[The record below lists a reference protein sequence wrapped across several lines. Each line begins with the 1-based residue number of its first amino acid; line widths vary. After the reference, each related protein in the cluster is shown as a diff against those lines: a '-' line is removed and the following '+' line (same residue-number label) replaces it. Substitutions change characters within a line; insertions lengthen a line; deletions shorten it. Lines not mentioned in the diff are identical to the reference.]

1 MPRRYVGLIKGAY
14 NPKEIEKT
22 VAQWWNKNQ
31 IYAKAKKH
39 RRKGRKFYFLDGPPY
54 VTNQPHV
61 GTTWNKVMKD
71 LVIRFRRMQGYDVR
85 DQPGYDCHGLPIE
98 VRVEE
103 MLGVKTKKEI
113 EEKIGV
119 AHFIEECKKFA
130 VKFEKIQAAIFKELG
145 IWMDWDKP
153 YLTYLD
159 KYIES
164 VWWTLKKVDERRLLN
179 RGLRVVHWCPRCET
193 ALAGYEITDEYR
205 VVRDPSIYVKF
216 PVVGK
221 KNEYILI
228 WTTTPWTLPSNVAIM
243 VHPEYTYARV
253 EVKGEVLILAEA
265 RCNPIFGEMGLEYK
279 VLETFPGRKLEELHY
294 RPALLEE
301 ATLQSKIENAHR
313 VVLSKEYVTLE
324 EGTGCVH
331 SAPGHGEEDF
341 EVGLQYGLPIISP
354 VDSTGNFT
362 AEAGKY
368 SGMYVKEANRA
379 IIEDLRNKGLLLYE
393 GVVDHKYPHCW
404 RCKTPLLLR
413 ATDQWFIKVTEFKDK
428 MLRENE
434 RVRWVPDWAGT
445 RRFKDWLVG
454 ARDWVISRQRYWGVP
469 LPFWLC
475 EKCERREV
483 FGSIKELKQRAI
495 TIPKK
500 FELHKP
506 WVDHV
511 QLKCPCGG
519 IMRRTPDVLDVW
531 MDSGVASWASL
542 SYPIVKSDFEAWWPA
557 DFIIEAHDQTR
568 GWFYS
573 QLGAGVA
580 VFNRSPYKCVVM
592 HGHVLDEKGQRM
604 SKSLGNFIAPE
615 EVIKKYGRDILRF
628 YELQYTVWDDFSFS
642 WSEVEEAQTS
652 LSILWNIYNF
662 AGTYMNL
669 DKFDPVKRN
678 VNLLWKHLR
687 PEDKWILSRT
697 QSLVKN
703 TTSFLEDYYFHEAAR
718 ALNAFI
724 VEDLSRWY
732 VRLIRRRTWI
742 EKEDPDKLA
751 AYASLYETL
760 KTLLALMA
768 PFTPFIVEKLYRE
781 LVKNAETRLPES
793 IHLCAWPKPNLKWA
807 NPDLDAAMET
817 VKELISTAY
826 NARQKARLR
835 IRWPVKEVL
844 LVPSNAKA
852 KKAAIMLKEVLQE
865 QINSKELKVLSP
877 RQKPAFVKVTV
888 ELNYAT
894 LGPRLRDKIVEVETL
909 LKASDAQKL
918 MAHITEK
925 KAYRLKLK
933 DGSYVELT
941 LNDISFKEELPADIV
956 MAESKQGRV
965 YIDTA
970 RAPGLLAE
978 ALAREL
984 VRRTQVMRKEMGLR
998 IEEHITLIVQ
1008 PQEEETAK
1016 LLDETR
1022 NYVTTEVRAKRFQ
1035 ITSPRISAKP
1045 PHGAHE
1051 KDWNFEGEIIKI
1063 FVAK

>member
-1 MPRRYVGLIKGAY
+1 MPRRYVGLITGAY
-14 NPKEIEKT
+14 NPKEIEKSI
-22 VAQWWNKNQ
+22 AQWWNKNK
-31 IYAKAKKH
+31 IYVKAKKN

-61 GTTWNKVMKD
+61 GTAWNKVMKD

-119 AHFIEECKKFA
+119 GRFIKECKKFA
-130 VKFEKIQAAIFKELG
+130 VKFEKIQTAIFKELG
-145 IWMDWDKP
+145 IWMDWDSP

-164 VWWTLKKVDERRLLN
+164 VWWTLKKVDEGGLLD
-179 RGLRVVHWCPRCET
+179 RGLRIVHWCPRCET

-205 VVRDPSIYVKF
+205 FVRDPSIYVKF

-253 EVKGEVLILAEA
+253 EVEGEVLILAEA
-265 RCNPIFGEMGLEYK
+265 RCSPVFGEIGLDYK
-279 VLETFPGRKLEELHY
+279 VLETFPGRKLEGLRY

-301 ATLQSKIENAHR
+301 VTLQSKIKNAHR
-313 VVLSKEYVTLE
+313 VVLSKAYVTLE

-341 EVGLQYGLPIISP
+341 EVGLQYGLPVVSP
-354 VDSTGNFT
+354 VDQTGTFT
-362 AEAGKY
+362 IEAGKY
-368 SGMYVKEANRA
+368 SGMYVKEANKFV
-379 IIEDLRNKGLLLYE
+379 IEDLRKKGLLLYG

-404 RCKTPLLLR
+404 RCKTPLFLR
-413 ATDQWFIKVTEFKDK
+413 AAEQWFIKVIKFKDK
-428 MLRENE
+428 MLKENKKL
-434 RVRWVPDWAGT
+434 RWVPDWAGT
-445 RRFKDWLVG
+445 RRFKDWLLG

-475 EKCERREV
+475 EKCGRKEV
-483 FGSIKELKQRAI
+483 FGSLNELKQRAI
-495 TIPKK
+495 AIPKR
-500 FELHKP
+500 FEPHKP

-519 IMRRTPDVLDVW
+519 TMRRTPDVLDVW
-531 MDSGVASWASL
+531 MDSGAASWASL
-542 SYPIVKSDFEAWWPA
+542 SYPTVKSEFETWWPA

-573 QLGAGVA
+573 QLGAGIA
-580 VFNRSPYKCVVM
+580 TFNRSPYKCVVM

-615 EVIKKYGRDILRF
+615 DVIKKYGSDILRF

-642 WSEVEEAQTS
+642 WNELEKAQTS
-652 LSILWNIYNF
+652 LNILWNTYNF
-662 AGTYMNL
+662 ASTYMNL
-669 DKFDPVKRN
+669 DKFDPVKWN
-678 VNLLWKHLR
+678 VDSLRKHLR
-687 PEDKWILSRT
+687 PEDRWILSRT

-703 TTSFLEDYYFHEAAR
+703 TTSFLEDYHFHEAAR
-718 ALNAFI
+718 ALNTFI
-724 VEDLSRWY
+724 LEDLSRWY

-751 AYASLYETL
+751 AYASLYEAL
-760 KTLLALMA
+760 KTLLVLMA

-781 LVKNAETRLPES
+781 PVKNAEPRLPES
-793 IHLCAWPKPNLKWA
+793 VHLCAWPKANLRWT
-807 NPDLDAAMET
+807 DLDLEAAMET

-826 NARQKARLR
+826 SARQKARLKL
-835 IRWPVKEVL
+835 RWPVREV
-844 LVPSNAKA
+844 VFIPSNARTR
-852 KKAAIMLKEVLQE
+852 KAAVLLKEVLRE
-865 QINSKELKVLSP
+865 QINSKELRVLSP
-877 RQKPAFVKVTV
+877 RQRPEFAKTAV

-894 LGPRLRDKIVEVETL
+894 LGPRLRDKIAEVETL
-909 LKASDAQKL
+909 LKVSDAQKV
-918 MAHITEK
+918 MEEIAEK
-925 KAYRLKLK
+925 KVYRLKLK

-941 LNDISFKEELPADIV
+941 SNDVSFKEELPTNIV
-956 MAESKQGRV
+956 MAESKQCRV
-965 YIDTA
+965 YINTT
-970 RAPGLLAE
+970 RTPELLAE

-984 VRRTQVMRKEMGLR
+984 VRRAQVMRKEMKLR
-998 IEEHITLIVQ
+998 IEAHVTLIVQ

-1016 LLDETR
+1016 LLDEMR
-1022 NYVTTEVRAKRFQ
+1022 NYVMTEVRAKKFQ
-1035 ITSPRISAKP
+1035 IVPPGKFAKP
-1045 PHGAHE
+1045 SGAYE
-1051 KDWNFEGEIIKI
+1051 REWDFEGEIIRIVMVK
-1063 FVAK
+1063 